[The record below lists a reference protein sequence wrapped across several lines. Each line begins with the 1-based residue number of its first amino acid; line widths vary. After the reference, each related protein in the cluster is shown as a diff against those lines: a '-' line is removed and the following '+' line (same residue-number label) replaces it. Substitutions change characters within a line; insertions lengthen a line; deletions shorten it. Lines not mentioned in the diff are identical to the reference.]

1 MDVVSRQEEHRT
13 QEEKM
18 DYSYRGYEI
27 EYIDFR
33 NTWRLYRKDDPAQTV
48 AYYDGDESLEDIKKD
63 IDWHIENH

>member
-1 MDVVSRQEEHRT
+1 
-13 QEEKM
+13 M